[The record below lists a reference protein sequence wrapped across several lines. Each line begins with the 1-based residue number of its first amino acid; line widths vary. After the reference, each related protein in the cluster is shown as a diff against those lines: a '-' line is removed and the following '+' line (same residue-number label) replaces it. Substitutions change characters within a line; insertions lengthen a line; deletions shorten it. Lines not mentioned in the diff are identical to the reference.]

1 MVPIMVKTPF
11 EYLRG
16 IIETETNTADDLPG
30 SAGEHTLQ
38 EMFETRERAERF
50 YEKAM
55 KDHLTDRMQEFVQER
70 IMFFLATA
78 DANGETDC
86 SPRFGPVGFVNVLDD
101 DRLCFPE
108 YRGNGVQASLGN
120 MTENPHASLL
130 FIDWWDTTVGCHVN
144 GQVELHDAMPEAT
157 DLTDVDRTKVW
168 VELHVEEAYIH
179 CAKHVPKLS
188 IEEFDPP
195 WGTDDRDAK
204 RAGYFATE

>member
-1 MVPIMVKTPF
+1 MAEDPF
-11 EYLRG
+11 EYD
-16 IIETETNTADDLPG
+16 TSTTDDRPG
-30 SAGEHTLQ
+30 SAGEHDLQ
-38 EMFETRERAERF
+38 ESFETRERADRF
-50 YEKAM
+50 YEEAM
-55 KDHLTDRMQEFVQER
+55 KDHLTERMQEFIRER
-70 IMFFLATA
+70 IMFFLSTT

-86 SPRFGPVGFVNVLDD
+86 SPRFGPVGFVNVLDA
-101 DRLCFPE
+101 DRLCYPE

-120 MTENPHASLL
+120 MIENPYASLL

-144 GQVELHDAMPEAT
+144 GRVELHDTMTEAT
-157 DLTDVDRTKVW
+157 DPASVDRRKVW
-168 VELHVEEAYIH
+168 VELYVEEAYIH